1 MDGITINIK
10 PLSINCAYKGKRF
23 KTPEYEKWSKDVTM
37 LLPKSFK
44 MPEPPYEMEIIF
56 GFSNKASDVDN
67 GNKTFIDLLQTKYKF
82 NDKEIYKLVSIKKI
96 VKKGQEYITFK
107 VKTYDN
113 NET

>member
-23 KTPEYEKWSKDVTM
+23 ATPEYKKWSENVTM

-44 MPEPPYEMEIIF
+44 MPEPPYDMELIF

-67 GNKTFIDLLQTKYKF
+67 GNKTFIDLMQWVYKF
-82 NDKEIYKLVSIKKI
+82 NDKDIYKLTSIKKI
-96 VKKGQEYITFK
+96 VKKGNEYITFK
-107 VKTYDN
+107 VKTY
-113 NET
+113 EKV